1 MMGLWSF
8 GTIAYTVNVIA
19 VNLKVNVV
27 NDSYICGDLWRNLS
41 NIFQQELSLLWK
53 LQHIGFHF
61 PSVLSI
67 ETGNL
72 LFFDSCAWRRTT
84 GPSRCSWPTWSRGS
98 AMWAWLCSIPCW
110 SGREYSFLTLHS
122 FEVVIAVNLSRNL
135 WSIALLL
142 SKHHLVN
149 HTISVVYRWIFFLI
163 LIFFKSQIRF
173 LDKMLAY
180 REWLLKIILK
190 NTLSIWFMFLPS
202 QVVHADSP
210 GLLQGVHHESV

>member
-1 MMGLWSF
+1 MIV
-8 GTIAYTVNVIA
+8 T
-19 VNLKVNVV
+19 
-27 NDSYICGDLWRNLS
+27 CGDLWRNLS

-61 PSVLSI
+61 PSVYMYWDRQLIVFLTAVPGDVLLAPPDVHGLRDHGGRQCEHDSALFHADLAVSI
-67 ETGNL
+67 H
-72 LFFDSCAWRRTT
+72 S
-84 GPSRCSWPTWSRGS
+84 
-98 AMWAWLCSIPCW
+98 
-110 SGREYSFLTLHS
+110 LTLHS

-135 WSIALLL
+135 WSVALLL